1 MTKFFYLPALFLS
14 VVLGLHAPAGSGAT
28 DPSKP
33 TDAEMRIEDGVHIS
47 NATKLG
53 VSARPLS
60 SDAVEVTAVVNNYI
74 GTAIASV
81 KLVIWDGGEHSF
93 ALPDQ
98 PSKLYNFKRVSGRVT
113 VEVNEDS
120 FLEVAQ
126 IN

>member
-1 MTKFFYLPALFLS
+1 MTKIFYLPALFLS

-33 TDAEMRIEDGVHIS
+33 AEAETHIEDGVHIS

-53 VSARPLS
+53 VSALPLS

-74 GTAIASV
+74 GTATASV
-81 KLVIWDGGEHSF
+81 KFVIWDGEEHSF
-93 ALPDQ
+93 ALPEQ

-113 VEVNEDS
+113 VEVNEVS